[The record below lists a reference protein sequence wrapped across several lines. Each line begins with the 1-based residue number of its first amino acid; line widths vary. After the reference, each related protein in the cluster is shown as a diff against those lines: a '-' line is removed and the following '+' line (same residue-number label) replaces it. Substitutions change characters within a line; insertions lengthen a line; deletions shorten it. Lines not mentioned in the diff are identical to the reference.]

1 MTEPFW
7 KQAAAAWPPAV
18 QRRYAR
24 KLEAMERYDVL
35 INIAV
40 DASCSA
46 RRALGRGCHAAAR
59 MLEHAARHL
68 LLTR

>member
-1 MTEPFW
+1 MTESFW

-24 KLEAMERYDVL
+24 ELEAMERYDVL
-35 INIAV
+35 INMAAG
-40 DASCSA
+40 ASRRA
-46 RRALGRGCHAAAR
+46 RRALGISCQSAAR